1 MDNMDI
7 TEEMTDLR
15 AKKKRPYR
23 ISDCVL
29 FKACKEYFH
38 EEEHSRVCDKYTQFI
53 CDQANA
59 DDETSKK
66 IAQAINIEPL
76 LLNLF
81 LEQEH
86 WSRVF
91 ILMYTLAYQCN
102 KKIDEGDKDYAVTY
116 YFKIQNQICQNLAIS
131 PEEDFDLK

>member
-1 MDNMDI
+1 MFIMDI

-38 EEEHSRVCDKYTQFI
+38 EEEHSKVCDKYTQFI

-81 LEQEH
+81 LNKSIGAECSFLCTH
-86 WSRVF
+86 WRINAIRKSTKA
-91 ILMYTLAYQCN
+91 IKTTL
-102 KKIDEGDKDYAVTY
+102 
-116 YFKIQNQICQNLAIS
+116 
-131 PEEDFDLK
+131 